1 MRTVFCR
8 RKQHGNSWW
17 WRGRERS
24 GIPIDTRADTVTVE
38 ANRSVVC
45 RDSRK
50 RNQRAKE
57 KSARE

>member
-1 MRTVFCR
+1 MVVAGAREER
-8 RKQHGNSWW
+8 NSYTY
-17 WRGRERS
+17 G
-24 GIPIDTRADTVTVE
+24 ADTVTAE